1 MPELRKPW
9 QWQWMPTTVFCVGMF
24 SIILVLWAGWVS
36 EKQRSVAGLVDAI
49 MDVQIRTATYHLSLE
64 EAIAGNTQVDVKK
77 VTDDMDQV
85 IKQTDF
91 SRIKGKYRFE
101 RIVAP
106 LTDRNLR
113 TQSEE
118 IRALLVRFKMLGLAQ
133 LRNPEDSGPWW
144 SADSEFHNVFREI
157 LTKARVLEDNIRAY
171 HVANQKKSRLIFLT
185 ILAIWVPIV
194 IGATAGLWSRERR
207 KTRTERE
214 LLMANEQ
221 LLAQTEELTDHRE
234 HLATLVKKQTL
245 ELTTSNQLLRAEVAE
260 RKQTAEILKQTD
272 GQIRHLTS
280 ELINAQEVERRRI
293 SIELHDALGQALNAT
308 KLHMRIIEKGL
319 KEDQR
324 EIREECEA
332 LMDYMDD
339 IIEDV
344 RRLSLALS
352 PTVLED
358 LGLTSALKWLISGLS
373 RVPDMKTTADIEE
386 IDHLLP
392 RNLWITVYRVIQE
405 AVTNIGKHSSAQ
417 NVFIDIRRR
426 GDSVFFLVEDDG
438 KGFDLEQQSGKTML
452 ERGLGLTTMT
462 ERVRAMGGVLNLQS
476 QETKGTRVAF
486 SIPLEREEV

>member
-1 MPELRKPW
+1 L
-9 QWQWMPTTVFCVGMF
+9 
-24 SIILVLWAGWVS
+24 
-36 EKQRSVAGLVDAI
+36 
-49 MDVQIRTATYHLSLE
+49 TA
-64 EAIAGNTQVDVKK
+64 
-77 VTDDMDQV
+77 
-85 IKQTDF
+85 
-91 SRIKGKYRFE
+91 
-101 RIVAP
+101 
-106 LTDRNLR
+106 
-113 TQSEE
+113 
-118 IRALLVRFKMLGLAQ
+118 
-133 LRNPEDSGPWW
+133 
-144 SADSEFHNVFREI
+144 
-157 LTKARVLEDNIRAY
+157 
-171 HVANQKKSRLIFLT
+171 
-185 ILAIWVPIV
+185 
-194 IGATAGLWSRERR
+194 
-207 KTRTERE
+207 
-214 LLMANEQ
+214 
-221 LLAQTEELTDHRE
+221 
-234 HLATLVKKQTL
+234 
-245 ELTTSNQLLRAEVAE
+245 SNQLLRAEVAE
-260 RKQTAEILKQTD
+260 HKQTAEILKQTD

-308 KLHMRIIEKGL
+308 KLHMRVIEKGL

-324 EIREECEA
+324 EIRDECEA

-405 AVTNIGKHSSAQ
+405 AVTNIGKHSSAE

-462 ERVRAMGGVLNLQS
+462 ERVRAMGGVLSLQS
-476 QETKGTRVAF
+476 QEMKGTRVAF